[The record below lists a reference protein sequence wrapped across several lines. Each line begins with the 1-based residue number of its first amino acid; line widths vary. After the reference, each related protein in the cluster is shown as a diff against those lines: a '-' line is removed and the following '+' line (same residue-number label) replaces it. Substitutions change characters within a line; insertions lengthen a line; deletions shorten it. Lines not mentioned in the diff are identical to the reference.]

1 MNSDCHAIRIAAS
14 LAVILSAGIPA
25 FSQTKQAPLLPRDL
39 EIKLALSAAPKH
51 LREGATVLALAPTG
65 YTKAK
70 EGSNAFTCIVSRV
83 QGDFFPVCFDAEGT
97 RTMLPVYV
105 DDAKLRLGGQN
116 NSDIDRQIAEGFR
129 EGRYQA
135 PARPGVAYMLSPM
148 RYKIDESGRIT
159 RTPSAPHI
167 MFYAPYLTDA
177 DVGGVRGA
185 VAFINKTGPHGM
197 IIVPLG
203 KQERDAIIA
212 ETRPLVEQ
220 VERQIGFASEPQAS
234 LQGQ

>member
-1 MNSDCHAIRIAAS
+1 MNIRIAAS
-14 LAVILSAGIPA
+14 LVILSAGAAA
-25 FSQTKQAPLLPRDL
+25 FSQTKQAPPLPRDL
-39 EIKLALSAAPKH
+39 EIELALSAAPKH
-51 LREGATVLALAPTG
+51 LREGATVLALAPAG
-65 YTKAK
+65 YAKVK
-70 EGSNAFTCIVSRV
+70 EGSNAFTCIVSRL

-105 DDAKLRLGGQN
+105 DDAKLRLGGKS

-148 RYKIDESGRIT
+148 RCKIDEAGRIT

-167 MFYAPYLTDA
+167 MFYAPNLTDA
-177 DVGGVRGA
+177 DIGGARGA
-185 VAFINKTGPHGM
+185 VAFVNRTGPHGM

-203 KQERDAIIA
+203 KQERDAIVA
-212 ETRPLVEQ
+212 ETRSLVEQ
-220 VERQIGFASEPQAS
+220 VERQIGITNGPQVGS
-234 LQGQ
+234 QGK

>member
-1 MNSDCHAIRIAAS
+1 MNRVIRIAAG
-14 LAVILSAGIPA
+14 LAMILTASTAL

-39 EIKLALSAAPKH
+39 EIELALSAAPKH
-51 LREGATVLALAPTG
+51 LRDGAAVLVLASNG
-65 YTKAK
+65 YTNTRP
-70 EGSNAFTCIVSRV
+70 GSNAFTCIVSRL

-97 RTMLPVYV
+97 RTMLPLYV
-105 DDAKLRLGGQN
+105 DDAKLRLGGQS
-116 NSDIDRQIAEGFR
+116 NSEIDRHIAEGFK

-148 RYKIDESGRIT
+148 RYKIDEDGRVV

-177 DVGGVRGA
+177 DIGGVRGA
-185 VAFINKTGPHGM
+185 VAFINKSGPHGM

-203 KQERDAIIA
+203 KQEREAIIA
-212 ETRPLVEQ
+212 ETRSLVEQ
-220 VERQIGFASEPQAS
+220 VERQIGLADGPQAS
-234 LQGQ
+234 SRGQ